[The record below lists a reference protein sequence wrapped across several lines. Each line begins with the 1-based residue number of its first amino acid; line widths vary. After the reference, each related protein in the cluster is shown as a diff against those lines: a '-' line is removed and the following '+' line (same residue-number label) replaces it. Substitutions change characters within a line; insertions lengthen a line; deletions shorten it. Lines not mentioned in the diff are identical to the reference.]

1 MPSRALAD
9 AASRAARTRAVRGM
23 AELLDRLDRRSAPR
37 LPVLTYHRVG
47 DVGERPELDP
57 ALISASPADFDTQM
71 AYLTARRRVL
81 SLDELL
87 EVREGRRS
95 LPPRSVMVTF
105 DDAYEDFA
113 EHAWPTLRRHGA
125 PVTMFVPTAYP
136 GEPDRV
142 FWWDRLHAAITRT
155 SHQEAHTPAGR
166 FPLGTGPERARAH
179 RELCEAV
186 RRARHADAVVLV
198 DEVERSLGG
207 RAARSAVLGWDQLRS
222 LAAEGVTLAPHTR
235 THPRLDRLDAA
246 AAMSEVKG
254 SLEDLEREI
263 GPTARVL
270 AFPEGAH
277 DDAVVAALARERF
290 AIAFTTHRHVNDL
303 RRADWLRVGRINV
316 GRRSSVA
323 AIGLQVQGLTRL
335 PRSPRRTAA

>member
-1 MPSRALAD
+1 
-9 AASRAARTRAVRGM
+9 M

-47 DVGERPELDP
+47 HDGERPELDP
-57 ALISASPADFDTQM
+57 ALISASPTDFDTQM
-71 AYLTARRRVL
+71 AYLTARRQVL

-113 EHAWPTLRRHGA
+113 AHAWPTLRRHGA

-136 GEPDRV
+136 DAPDRV
-142 FWWDRLHAAITRT
+142 FWWDRLHAAITKT
-155 SHQEAHTPAGR
+155 SLQDAHTPAGR
-166 FPLGTGPERARAH
+166 FSLVSGRERARAH
-179 RELCEAV
+179 HELCEAV
-186 RRARHADAVVLV
+186 RGARHADAVVLV

-207 RAARSAVLGWDQLRS
+207 RAASSAVLGWDQLRS

-246 AAMSEVKG
+246 AAMGEVMG

-277 DDAVVAALARERF
+277 DDSVVAALGRERF

-316 GRRSSVA
+316 GRRSSVG
-323 AIGLQVQGLTRL
+323 AIGLQLQGLTRL
-335 PRSPRRTAA
+335 PRPPRRTAA

>member
-1 MPSRALAD
+1 
-9 AASRAARTRAVRGM
+9 M

-47 DVGERPELDP
+47 HVADRPELDP
-57 ALISASPADFDTQM
+57 ALLSASPADFDAQI

-81 SLDELL
+81 SLGELL

-95 LPPRSVMVTF
+95 LPARSVMVTF
-105 DDAYEDFA
+105 DDAYEDFV

-136 GEPDRV
+136 GQPARV
-142 FWWDRLHAAITRT
+142 FWWDRLHAAITAT
-155 SHQEAHTPAGR
+155 SLREVDTPAGR
-166 FPLGTGPERARAH
+166 FRLGSGANRARAH
-179 RELCEAV
+179 RELCQAV
-186 RRARHADAVVLV
+186 GRARHADAVVLV
-198 DEVERSLGG
+198 DELVRSLGG
-207 RAARSAVLGWDQLRS
+207 RATRSAVLDWDQLRS

-235 THPRLDRLDAA
+235 THPRLDRLDVEAG
-246 AAMSEVKG
+246 MSEVEG

-263 GPTARVL
+263 GPTPRAL
-270 AFPEGAH
+270 AYPEGAH

-290 AIAFTTHRHVNDL
+290 AIAFTSQRHVNDL

-316 GRRSSVA
+316 GRRSSIG
-323 AIGLQVQGLTRL
+323 AIGLQLQGLTR
-335 PRSPRRTAA
+335 PARVSRRAAA